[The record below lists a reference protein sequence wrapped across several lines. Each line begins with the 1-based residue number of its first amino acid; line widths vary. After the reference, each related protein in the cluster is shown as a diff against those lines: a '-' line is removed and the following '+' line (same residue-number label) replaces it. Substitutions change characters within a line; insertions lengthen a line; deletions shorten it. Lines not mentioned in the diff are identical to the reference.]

1 MLARANIE
9 AAGFKTFPSAFSGPE
24 FTEGKPFKRFKSF
37 RTSDVRR
44 LRGSQ
49 QSKDGDQVKLLRIA
63 SAVLVWFLI
72 AKSTLWSA
80 DVVRVGYPS
89 LATGFAA
96 SWVTADKG
104 IWKKHG
110 LDVELIFL
118 RGGSRTVSALIG
130 GSVDFIL
137 GSDLGVT
144 TAILQGASLTRVG
157 VTTNTLGY
165 SMVTQPSIKTVRDLK
180 GKIIGITPGRDA
192 AYARV
197 VKLLRDNGMDA
208 GKDVTFL
215 SVGDGGP
222 ASRVAALSSGVIHA
236 TMFTPPSDL
245 ISEKAGMRILT
256 KIDVANVGGG
266 LNTTPAFI
274 QRSRPQALRFLRG
287 YMEGIQYM
295 KSHKDE
301 SLKIFSKY
309 VRNPDLGIMAYL
321 YEEVVTRVEIG
332 LRPQPEGVRALLDLA
347 ALDLPQAKRLSEK
360 DNWDLSLIDE
370 IQKSGFLDQ
379 LYKQ

>member
-1 MLARANIE
+1 MSLY
-9 AAGFKTFPSAFSGPE
+9 
-24 FTEGKPFKRFKSF
+24 RFYASVF
-37 RTSDVRR
+37 LGV
-44 LRGSQ
+44 
-49 QSKDGDQVKLLRIA
+49 LL
-63 SAVLVWFLI
+63 SSS
-72 AKSTLWSA
+72 STLWSA
-80 DVVRVGYPS
+80 ETFRVGFPS
-89 LATGFAA
+89 LATGFAP
-96 SWVTADKG
+96 SWVAADKG

-130 GSVDFIL
+130 GSVDFII

-144 TAILQGASLTRVG
+144 TAILQGAALTRVG

-165 SMVTQPSIKTVRDLK
+165 SMVTQPGIKTVRDLR
-180 GKIIGITPGRDA
+180 GKIVGITPGRDA

-208 GKDVTFL
+208 SRDVTFL

-222 ASRVAALSSGVIHA
+222 AARVAALSSGVIHA
-236 TMFTPPSDL
+236 TMFTPPSDR
-245 ISEKAGMRILT
+245 ISEKAGMRILA

-266 LNTTPAFI
+266 LNTSTAVL
-274 QRSRPQALRFLRG
+274 QKSRSQLLRFLRG
-287 YMEGIQYM
+287 YMEAIQYLQNN
-295 KSHKDE
+295 KDE

-321 YEEVVTRVEIG
+321 YDEISSRVERG
-332 LRPQPEGVRALLDLA
+332 LRPQADAVRALLDLA
-347 ALDLPQAKRLSEK
+347 ALDFPQAKRLSEK

-370 IQKSGFLDQ
+370 ISKSGFLDQ
-379 LYKQ
+379 LYKS

>member
-1 MLARANIE
+1 MSLYRFYASVFL
-9 AAGFKTFPSAFSGPE
+9 GVLFS
-24 FTEGKPFKRFKSF
+24 S
-37 RTSDVRR
+37 S
-44 LRGSQ
+44 
-49 QSKDGDQVKLLRIA
+49 
-63 SAVLVWFLI
+63 
-72 AKSTLWSA
+72 STLWSA
-80 DVVRVGYPS
+80 ETFRVGFPS
-89 LATGFAA
+89 LATGFAP
-96 SWVTADKG
+96 SWVAADKG

-130 GSVDFIL
+130 GSVDFII

-144 TAILQGASLTRVG
+144 TAILQGAALTRVG

-165 SMVTQPSIKTVRDLK
+165 SLVTQPGIKTVRDLR
-180 GKIIGITPGRDA
+180 GKIVGITPGRDA

-208 GKDVTFL
+208 SRDVTFL

-222 ASRVAALSSGVIHA
+222 AARVAALSSGVIHA
-236 TMFTPPSDL
+236 TMFTPPSDR
-245 ISEKAGMRILT
+245 ISEKAGMRILA

-266 LNTTPAFI
+266 LNTSTAVL
-274 QRSRPQALRFLRG
+274 QKSRSQLLRFLRG
-287 YMEGIQYM
+287 YMEAIQYLQNN
-295 KSHKDE
+295 KDE

-321 YEEVVTRVEIG
+321 YDEISSRVERG
-332 LRPQPEGVRALLDLA
+332 LRPQADAVRALLDLA
-347 ALDLPQAKRLSEK
+347 ALDFPQAKRLSEK

-370 IQKSGFLDQ
+370 ISKSGFLDQ
-379 LYKQ
+379 LYKS

>member
-1 MLARANIE
+1 MNRCATFFLLVIWLTAVSQSPVRAAE
-9 AAGFKTFPSAFSGPE
+9 VF
-24 FTEGKPFKRFKSF
+24 
-37 RTSDVRR
+37 
-44 LRGSQ
+44 
-49 QSKDGDQVKLLRIA
+49 
-63 SAVLVWFLI
+63 
-72 AKSTLWSA
+72 
-80 DVVRVGYPS
+80 RVGYPS

-118 RGGSRTVSALIG
+118 RGGSRTVAALIG

-137 GSDLGVT
+137 GSDLGIT

-165 SMVTQPSIKTVRDLK
+165 SIVVQPSIKTILDLK

-208 GKDVTFL
+208 SKDVTFL

-222 ASRVAALSSGVIHA
+222 AARVAALSAGVIHA
-236 TMFTPPSDL
+236 SMFTPPSDM
-245 ISEKAGMRILT
+245 ISEKAGMRILSRL
-256 KIDVANVGGG
+256 DVANVGGG
-266 LNTTPAFI
+266 LNTTQTI
-274 QRSRPQALRFLRG
+274 VQKNRPQLLRFLRG
-287 YMEGIQYM
+287 YMEGIRYL
-295 KSHKDE
+295 KSNKED
-301 SLKIFSKY
+301 SLRIFSKY

-321 YEEVVTRVEIG
+321 YEEISNRAEKD
-332 LRPQPEGVRALLDLA
+332 LRPQSDAVRALLDLA
-347 ALDLPQAKRLSEK
+347 ALDFPQAKKLSEK

-370 IQKSGFLDQ
+370 IVKSGSVEQ
-379 LYKQ
+379 LYNK

>member
-1 MLARANIE
+1 MNLY
-9 AAGFKTFPSAFSGPE
+9 
-24 FTEGKPFKRFKSF
+24 RFYASVF
-37 RTSDVRR
+37 LGV
-44 LRGSQ
+44 
-49 QSKDGDQVKLLRIA
+49 LL
-63 SAVLVWFLI
+63 SSS
-72 AKSTLWSA
+72 STLWSA
-80 DVVRVGYPS
+80 ETFRVGFPS
-89 LATGFAA
+89 LATGFAP
-96 SWVTADKG
+96 SWVAADKG

-130 GSVDFIL
+130 GSVDFII

-144 TAILQGASLTRVG
+144 TAILQGAALTRVG

-165 SMVTQPSIKTVRDLK
+165 SMVTQPGIKTVRDLR
-180 GKIIGITPGRDA
+180 GKIVGITPGRDA

-208 GKDVTFL
+208 SRDVTFL

-222 ASRVAALSSGVIHA
+222 AARVAALSSGVIHA
-236 TMFTPPSDL
+236 TMFTPPSDR
-245 ISEKAGMRILT
+245 ISEKAGMRILA

-266 LNTTPAFI
+266 LNTSTAVL
-274 QRSRPQALRFLRG
+274 QKSRSQLLRFLRG
-287 YMEGIQYM
+287 YMEAIQYLQNN
-295 KSHKDE
+295 KDE

-321 YEEVVTRVEIG
+321 YDEISSRVERG
-332 LRPQPEGVRALLDLA
+332 LRPQADAVRALLDLA
-347 ALDLPQAKRLSEK
+347 ALDFPQAKRLSEK

-370 IQKSGFLDQ
+370 ISKSGFLDQ
-379 LYKQ
+379 LYKS

>member
-1 MLARANIE
+1 LAFVLSAVSWSLC
-9 AAGFKTFPSAFSGPE
+9 AAE
-24 FTEGKPFKRFKSF
+24 SF
-37 RTSDVRR
+37 R
-44 LRGSQ
+44 
-49 QSKDGDQVKLLRIA
+49 
-63 SAVLVWFLI
+63 
-72 AKSTLWSA
+72 
-80 DVVRVGYPS
+80 VGFPS
-89 LATGFAA
+89 LATGFAP
-96 SWVTADKG
+96 SWVTAEKG
-104 IWKKHG
+104 IWKKQG
-110 LDVELIFL
+110 LDVELIYL
-118 RGGSRTVSALIG
+118 RGGSRTVSALIA

-144 TAILQGASLTRVG
+144 TAIVQGASLTRVG

-165 SMVTQPSIKTVRDLK
+165 SMVAQPGIKTIRDLK

-208 GKDVTFL
+208 AKDVTFL

-222 ASRVAALSSGVIHA
+222 AARVAALSSGVIHA

-245 ISEKAGMRILT
+245 ISEKAGMKVLA
-256 KIDVANVGGG
+256 KIEVSNVGGG
-266 LNTTPAFI
+266 LNTTPALV
-274 QRSRPQALRFLRG
+274 QKNRAQALRFLRG
-287 YMEGIQYM
+287 YMEGIRYM
-295 KSHKDE
+295 KSHKEE
-301 SLKIFSKY
+301 SLRIFSKY

-321 YEEVVTRVEIG
+321 YEEISARVEPS
-332 LRPQPEGVRALLDLA
+332 LRPQPEAVRALLELA
-347 ALDLPQAKRLSEK
+347 AQDLPQGKRLSEK

>member
-1 MLARANIE
+1 MLGTEVEWESQREGRMIQIQIFFIVLEFFLALAAPARSNAEI
-9 AAGFKTFPSAFSGPE
+9 F
-24 FTEGKPFKRFKSF
+24 
-37 RTSDVRR
+37 
-44 LRGSQ
+44 
-49 QSKDGDQVKLLRIA
+49 
-63 SAVLVWFLI
+63 
-72 AKSTLWSA
+72 
-80 DVVRVGYPS
+80 RVGFPS
-89 LATGFAA
+89 LATGFAP

-110 LDVELIFL
+110 LEVELIYL

-165 SMVTQPSIKTVRDLK
+165 SMVAQPSIKTVRDLK

-245 ISEKAGMRILT
+245 ISEKAGMRILA

-274 QRSRPQALRFLRG
+274 QKSRPQALRFLRG

-309 VRNPDLGIMAYL
+309 IRNPDLGIMAYL

-332 LRPQPEGVRALLDLA
+332 LRPQPEAVRALLDLA
-347 ALDLPQAKRLSEK
+347 ALDLLQAKRLSEK

-379 LYKQ
+379 LPKQ

>member
-1 MLARANIE
+1 MKLYRFYASVFL
-9 AAGFKTFPSAFSGPE
+9 GVLFS
-24 FTEGKPFKRFKSF
+24 S
-37 RTSDVRR
+37 S
-44 LRGSQ
+44 
-49 QSKDGDQVKLLRIA
+49 
-63 SAVLVWFLI
+63 
-72 AKSTLWSA
+72 STLWSA
-80 DVVRVGYPS
+80 ETFRVGFPS
-89 LATGFAA
+89 LATGFAP
-96 SWVTADKG
+96 SWVAADKG

-130 GSVDFIL
+130 GSVDFII

-144 TAILQGASLTRVG
+144 TAILQGAALTRVG

-165 SMVTQPSIKTVRDLK
+165 SMVTQPGIKTVRDLR
-180 GKIIGITPGRDA
+180 GKIVGITPGRDA

-208 GKDVTFL
+208 SRDVTFL

-222 ASRVAALSSGVIHA
+222 AARVAALSSGVIHA
-236 TMFTPPSDL
+236 TMFTPPSDR
-245 ISEKAGMRILT
+245 ISEKAGMRILA

-266 LNTTPAFI
+266 LNTSSAVL
-274 QRSRPQALRFLRG
+274 QKSRPQLLRFLRG
-287 YMEGIQYM
+287 YMEAIQYLQNN
-295 KSHKDE
+295 KDE

-321 YEEVVTRVEIG
+321 YDEISSRVERG
-332 LRPQPEGVRALLDLA
+332 LRPQADAVRALLDLA
-347 ALDLPQAKRLSEK
+347 ALDFPQAKRLSEK

-370 IQKSGFLDQ
+370 ISKSGFLDQ
-379 LYKQ
+379 LYK

>member
-1 MLARANIE
+1 MKPPQQAVVFLVALLFVSIARQG
-9 AAGFKTFPSAFSGPE
+9 AGE
-24 FTEGKPFKRFKSF
+24 
-37 RTSDVRR
+37 V
-44 LRGSQ
+44 
-49 QSKDGDQVKLLRIA
+49 I
-63 SAVLVWFLI
+63 
-72 AKSTLWSA
+72 
-80 DVVRVGYPS
+80 RVGYPS

-96 SWVTADKG
+96 SWVTADKK
-104 IWKKHG
+104 IWNKHG

-137 GSDLGVT
+137 GSDLGAT
-144 TAILQGASLTRVG
+144 TAIMQGASLTRVG

-165 SMVTQPSIKTVRDLK
+165 SMVAQPGIKTVRDLH

-208 GKDVTFL
+208 TKDVTFL

-222 ASRVAALSSGVIHA
+222 AARVAALSSGVINA
-236 TMFTPPSDL
+236 TMFTPPSDK
-245 ISEKAGMRILT
+245 ISEKAGMSILT
-256 KIDVANVGGG
+256 RLDVANVGGG
-266 LNTTPAFI
+266 INTTPGYI
-274 QRSRPQALRFLRG
+274 QKHRSQALRFLRG
-287 YMEGIQYM
+287 YMEGIHYL
-295 KSHKDE
+295 KTNKDE

-321 YEEVVTRVEIG
+321 YEEISSRAERD
-332 LRPQPEGVRALLDLA
+332 LRPQNDSVRALLDLV
-347 ALDLPQAKRLSEK
+347 ALDFPQAKKLSEK

-370 IQKSGFLDQ
+370 IQRSGFLEK
-379 LYKQ
+379 LYRK

>member
-1 MLARANIE
+1 MTRYWIATWIVF
-9 AAGFKTFPSAFSGPE
+9 GIVF
-24 FTEGKPFKRFKSF
+24 
-37 RTSDVRR
+37 
-44 LRGSQ
+44 GS
-49 QSKDGDQVKLLRIA
+49 I
-63 SAVLVWFLI
+63 
-72 AKSTLWSA
+72 STLQSA
-80 DVVRVGYPS
+80 EPFRVGFPS
-89 LATGFAA
+89 LATGFAP
-96 SWVTADKG
+96 SWVAADMG
-104 IWKKHG
+104 IWKRHG

-130 GSVDFIL
+130 GSVNFII

-144 TAILQGASLTRVG
+144 TAILQGAGLTRVG

-165 SMVTQPSIKTVRDLK
+165 SLVTHPSIKSIRDLK
-180 GKIIGITPGRDA
+180 GKIVGITPGRDA

-208 GKDVTFL
+208 SKDVTFL

-222 ASRVAALSSGVIHA
+222 AARVAALSSGVIHA
-236 TMFTPPSDL
+236 SMFTPPSDL
-245 ISEKAGMRILT
+245 ISEKAGLRVLT

-266 LNTTPAFI
+266 LNTSSVLL
-274 QRSRPQALRFLRG
+274 QKSRPQVMRFLRG
-287 YMEGIQYM
+287 YMEGIQYL

-321 YEEVVTRVEIG
+321 YEEISTRVEPG
-332 LRPQPEGVRALLDLA
+332 LRPHSDAVRALLELA
-347 ALDLPQAKRLSEK
+347 ALDFPQAKRLSER

-379 LYKQ
+379 LYR

>member
-1 MLARANIE
+1 M
-9 AAGFKTFPSAFSGPE
+9 
-24 FTEGKPFKRFKSF
+24 
-37 RTSDVRR
+37 
-44 LRGSQ
+44 
-49 QSKDGDQVKLLRIA
+49 KLLRIVFI
-63 SAVLVWFLI
+63 VLAWSI
-72 AKSTLWSA
+72 IPTSQLWSA

-104 IWKKHG
+104 LWKKHG

-137 GSDLGVT
+137 GSDLGIT
-144 TAILQGASLTRVG
+144 TAIVQGASLTRVG

-165 SMVTQPSIKTVRDLK
+165 SMVVQPGIKTVRDLR
-180 GKIIGITPGRDA
+180 GKVIGITPGRDA

-208 GKDVTFL
+208 AKDVTFL

-222 ASRVAALSSGVIHA
+222 AARVAALSSGVIHA
-236 TMFTPPSDL
+236 TMFTPPSDK
-245 ISEKAGMRILT
+245 ISEKSGMSVLSRL
-256 KIDVANVGGG
+256 DVANVGGG
-266 LNTTPAFI
+266 INTTPGFI
-274 QRSRPQALRFLRG
+274 QKNRPVVLRFLRG
-287 YMEGIQYM
+287 YMEGIHYL
-295 KSHKDE
+295 KANRNE

-309 VRNPDLGIMAYL
+309 VRNPDLEIMAYL
-321 YEEVVTRVEIG
+321 YEEISTRAEKD
-332 LRPQPEGVRALLDLA
+332 LRPQSDAVRALLDLA
-347 ALDLPQAKRLSEK
+347 ALDLPQAKKLAEK

-370 IQKSGFLDQ
+370 IQRAGFLEQ
-379 LYKQ
+379 LYRK

>member
-1 MLARANIE
+1 MGIRMTRLLQPLSVTLA
-9 AAGFKTFPSAFSGPE
+9 FF
-24 FTEGKPFKRFKSF
+24 
-37 RTSDVRR
+37 V
-44 LRGSQ
+44 
-49 QSKDGDQVKLLRIA
+49 
-63 SAVLVWFLI
+63 
-72 AKSTLWSA
+72 WSA
-80 DVVRVGYPS
+80 SLSFCRAETFRVGFPS
-89 LATGFAA
+89 LATGFAP

-104 IWKKHG
+104 IWKKQG
-110 LDVELIFL
+110 LDVELIYL
-118 RGGSRTVSALIG
+118 RGGSRTVSALVA

-144 TAILQGASLTRVG
+144 TAIVQGANLSRVG
-157 VTTNTLGY
+157 VTTNTIGY
-165 SMVTQPSIKTVRDLK
+165 SFVTQPNIKTIRDLK

-197 VKLLRDNGMDA
+197 VKLLRENGMDA

-222 ASRVAALSSGVIHA
+222 AARVAALSSGIIHA

-245 ISEKAGMRILT
+245 ISETAGMKILA

-266 LNTTPAFI
+266 LNTTPGLV
-274 QRSRPQALRFLRG
+274 QKNRPQVLRFLRG
-287 YMEGIQYM
+287 YMEGIHYM

-301 SLKIFSKY
+301 SLRIFSKY

-321 YEEVVTRVEIG
+321 YDEIATRVEAG
-332 LRPQPEGVRALLDLA
+332 LRPQMEAVRALLDLA
-347 ALDLPQAKRLSEK
+347 AQDLPQVKRLSEK

-370 IQKSGFLDQ
+370 IQRSGFLDQ

>member
-1 MLARANIE
+1 ML
-9 AAGFKTFPSAFSGPE
+9 G
-24 FTEGKPFKRFKSF
+24 TE
-37 RTSDVRR
+37 VEWE
-44 LRGSQ
+44 SQ
-49 QSKDGDQVKLLRIA
+49 REGRMIQIQI
-63 SAVLVWFLI
+63 FLI
-72 AKSTLWSA
+72 VLEFFLALAAPARSNA
-80 DVVRVGYPS
+80 EIFRVGFPS
-89 LATGFAA
+89 LATGFAP

-110 LDVELIFL
+110 LEVELIYL

-165 SMVTQPSIKTVRDLK
+165 SMVAQPSIKTVRDLK

-197 VKLLRDNGMDA
+197 VKLLRNNGMDA

-245 ISEKAGMRILT
+245 ISEKAGMRILA

-274 QRSRPQALRFLRG
+274 QKSRPQALRFLRG

-321 YEEVVTRVEIG
+321 YEEVVTRVEVG
-332 LRPQPEGVRALLDLA
+332 LRPQPEAVRALLDLA
-347 ALDLPQAKRLSEK
+347 ALDLLQAKRLSEK

-370 IQKSGFLDQ
+370 IQKSGFLEQ

>member
-1 MLARANIE
+1 MIVRARSFLLVLGLLLFAARA
-9 AAGFKTFPSAFSGPE
+9 
-24 FTEGKPFKRFKSF
+24 
-37 RTSDVRR
+37 
-44 LRGSQ
+44 
-49 QSKDGDQVKLLRIA
+49 
-63 SAVLVWFLI
+63 
-72 AKSTLWSA
+72 LWSA

-110 LDVELIFL
+110 VDVELIFL
-118 RGGSRTVSALIG
+118 RGGSRTVSALIA

-165 SMVTQPSIKTVRDLK
+165 SMVAQPSIKTVRDLK

-222 ASRVAALSSGVIHA
+222 AARVAALSSGVIHA
-236 TMFTPPSDL
+236 SMFTPPSDM
-245 ISEKAGMRILT
+245 ISEKAGMKILSRL
-256 KIDVANVGGG
+256 DVANVGGG
-266 LNTTPAFI
+266 INTTAQFI
-274 QRSRPQALRFLRG
+274 QKNRPQALRFLRG
-287 YMEGIQYM
+287 YMEGIQYL
-295 KSHKDE
+295 KTHKDE

-309 VRNPDLGIMAYL
+309 VRNPDLAIMAYL
-321 YEEVVTRVEIG
+321 YEEISTRAEKD
-332 LRPQPEGVRALLDLA
+332 LRPQAEAIRNLIELA
-347 ALDLPQAKRLSEK
+347 ALDFPQAKRLTEK
-360 DNWDLSLIDE
+360 DNSDLSLIDE
-370 IQKSGFLDQ
+370 IQRSGFIDQ
-379 LYKQ
+379 LYK